1 LLQNRL
7 PYLLG
12 VILPAW
18 DLHPSLSSNK
28 SQFFLLGIAHIPT
41 AIIMNYN
48 ALKSAVEDTMKWEP
62 NTVELSLYESLE
74 HTTPQRFNLKEWM
87 VPEKKIPPALKR
99 MSPMM
104 VSTYPHG

>member
-1 LLQNRL
+1 
-7 PYLLG
+7 LG
-12 VILPAW
+12 FSPV
-18 DLHPSLSSNK
+18 S
-28 SQFFLLGIAHIPT
+28 FFQQPTFFSARHRSHSPT

-74 HTTPQRFNLKEWM
+74 HTAPQRFNLKEWM
-87 VPEKKIPPALKR
+87 VPEKKIPPAFKR